1 MRFIRYFLFDLE
13 QGIFRNKALL
23 FAPVIVAVIAFLDF
37 INKANRLLNSPI
49 VSLGDFLFYLYG
61 GMHKYTPSPGNA
73 FRFPIVWMVVFVL
86 IPCILLNYPLSDIY
100 GMGKQILVRSE
111 SRRVWWISKCCWNI
125 LSTLIYHVILQ
136 ATGLLLAFIFGIEI
150 SNQIHINFIRMVFEV
165 GHQEIW
171 NRYFLPFSIV
181 MMPVC
186 VSIVLNMFQMML
198 CLFLKPIFSFFLVVI
213 VLLGSAYMMTP
224 FLLGNYAMVYRYNWM
239 LKEGLSLDTGR
250 TLLLMIYLCSVVVG
264 NVRFKYYDILEK
276 E

>member
-1 MRFIRYFLFDLE
+1 
-13 QGIFRNKALL
+13 
-23 FAPVIVAVIAFLDF
+23 
-37 INKANRLLNSPI
+37 
-49 VSLGDFLFYLYG
+49 
-61 GMHKYTPSPGNA
+61 
-73 FRFPIVWMVVFVL
+73 
-86 IPCILLNYPLSDIY
+86 
-100 GMGKQILVRSE
+100 
-111 SRRVWWISKCCWNI
+111 
-125 LSTLIYHVILQ
+125 
-136 ATGLLLAFIFGIEI
+136 
-150 SNQIHINFIRMVFEV
+150 
-165 GHQEIW
+165 
-171 NRYFLPFSIV
+171 